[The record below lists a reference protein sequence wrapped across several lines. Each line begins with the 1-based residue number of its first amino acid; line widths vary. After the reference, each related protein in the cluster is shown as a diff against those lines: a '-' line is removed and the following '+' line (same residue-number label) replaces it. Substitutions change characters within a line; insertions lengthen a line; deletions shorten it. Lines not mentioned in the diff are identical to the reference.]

1 MEQIRSSEANVSSA
15 NQEIAHILSNSIDQ
29 SILYIGDQF

>member
-1 MEQIRSSEANVSSA
+1 MEQIRSSEANISSA
-15 NQEIAHILSNSIDQ
+15 DQEISHILGNSIDQ